1 MNRALFSE
9 YRSMYSSN
17 REHPTVIRIHIRMR
31 DLIDPDHMR
40 YAVDRT
46 MERYPYFCVEL
57 HNGEDNKWEYTDND
71 RPVVITNSLSGV
83 ELNSEE
89 SNYHL
94 ISFSWQDNR
103 IIMDVA
109 HAMTDG
115 TGAYEVVRT
124 FLYYYCSKR
133 YHVTISENGVRLSGD
148 VISDEEWDDPMEK
161 ATDLPTPRRTDLSTS
176 INPVTAA
183 HLENDTERT
192 VYDISIDE
200 KEFMRFNIEND
211 GSPATMIALL
221 FSRAV
226 ARLYPDREDAIR
238 VTLALNQRGA
248 LGTPLAH
255 QSLVGG
261 VFLEYK
267 DKLKDWPLE
276 RQATAY
282 RGMVFAQ
289 TIEETVLAGVASMKG
304 INQML
309 MSKATDR
316 ERLAIEDAISG
327 VTDRII
333 TATVSYVGKAG
344 FKESEDYIRDFRL
357 WTSGAGKTLLIEV
370 SAVGGRF
377 TLDFLQPFSSPIYVN
392 AFLKELEDNGIK
404 YDLQD
409 VMKLDLPNIK
419 LPWSE

>member
-1 MNRALFSE
+1 
-9 YRSMYSSN
+9 
-17 REHPTVIRIHIRMR
+17 
-31 DLIDPDHMR
+31 
-40 YAVDRT
+40 
-46 MERYPYFCVEL
+46 
-57 HNGEDNKWEYTDND
+57 
-71 RPVVITNSLSGV
+71 
-83 ELNSEE
+83 
-89 SNYHL
+89 
-94 ISFSWQDNR
+94 
-103 IIMDVA
+103 
-109 HAMTDG
+109 
-115 TGAYEVVRT
+115 
-124 FLYYYCSKR
+124 
-133 YHVTISENGVRLSGD
+133 
-148 VISDEEWDDPMEK
+148 
-161 ATDLPTPRRTDLSTS
+161 
-176 INPVTAA
+176 
-183 HLENDTERT
+183 
-192 VYDISIDE
+192 
-200 KEFMRFNIEND
+200 
-211 GSPATMIALL
+211 MIALL

-226 ARLYPDREDAIR
+226 ARLYPDREDVIR

-248 LGTPLAH
+248 LGTPRAH

-267 DKLKDWPLE
+267 DALKDWSIE

-309 MSKATDR
+309 MSKSTDR
-316 ERLAIEDAISG
+316 ERLAIVDAISG
-327 VTDRII
+327 VTDRVI

-357 WTSGAGKTLLIEV
+357 WTSAAGKTLLIEV